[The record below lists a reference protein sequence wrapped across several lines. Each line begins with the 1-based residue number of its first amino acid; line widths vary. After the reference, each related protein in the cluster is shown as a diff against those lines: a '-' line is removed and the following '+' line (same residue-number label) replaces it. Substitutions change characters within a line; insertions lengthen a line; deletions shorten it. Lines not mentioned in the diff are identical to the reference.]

1 MTGDDEYSNAE
12 LSRAVQRIEAD
23 VHEIKTD
30 VKAQAAV
37 YATKEYVSEVKD
49 GLGREI
55 RDLRVDQQRMED
67 SQRRLEESK
76 RVPWPHILS
85 ALVATI
91 ALGIAL
97 IQIIAHS

>member
-1 MTGDDEYSNAE
+1 MSGDDEYSNAE

-30 VKAQAAV
+30 VKAQAAI
-37 YATKEYVSEVKD
+37 YATKEYVAEVKD
-49 GLGREI
+49 SLGREI
-55 RDLRVDQQRMED
+55 RDIRVDQQRMED

-76 RVPWPHILS
+76 RIPWPHIVS

-91 ALGIAL
+91 AFAVAL
-97 IQIIAHS
+97 MQIIAHN